1 MNILT
6 YLALFIFS
14 FSFAYIFEVKEAY
27 MIFYFIAMCP
37 FIDLLTVLLARNNLE
52 VDILVSDEYI
62 EKNNISFN
70 KIAFKNN
77 GVIPIARVRYKILL
91 DEKFIAVDKELKGE
105 ISVRGKG
112 ITYKDISVKPK
123 HIGVAT
129 ITIKDIK
136 IEGIFGLFNRKYKEE
151 IKGEV
156 KILPSIVDVDNI
168 NLLIGEGTIGDLEIE
183 NEYIKTVGEPGYEY
197 REYVPS
203 DPLSKV
209 NWKLSAKSNNL
220 IIRKDESSARAKK
233 IVLIDPKIEEELEDK
248 LMIIDLL
255 LEGALGIC
263 KEIMSLEYDASL
275 VYKIDDRWNEK
286 VLEDDESIGDIR
298 RTLAEIYFTDYDRRL
313 NGANV
318 FNASEYDDVI
328 ILTACRDSRLLEF
341 IDEIGY
347 DCNKIY
353 LISNNKRKIVQEQFC
368 LNEDYSLE
376 RI

>member
-27 MIFYFIAMCP
+27 MIFYFILMCP
-37 FIDLLTVLLARNNLE
+37 FIDLLTVVLTRNNLE
-52 VDILVSDEYI
+52 VNILVKDEYI

-70 KIAFKNN
+70 KIEFKNN
-77 GVIPIARVRYKILL
+77 GVIPIARVKYKILL
-91 DEKFIAVDKELKGE
+91 DEKFILADKELKGE
-105 ISVRGKG
+105 VSVQGKG

-136 IEGIFGLFNRKYKEE
+136 IEGIFGLFNKKYKEE

-156 KILPSIVDVDNI
+156 KILPSIVDLDNI
-168 NLLIGEGTIGDLEIE
+168 NLLIGEGAIGDLEIE

-197 REYVPS
+197 REYIPS

-209 NWKLSAKSNNL
+209 NWKLSSKSHNL
-220 IIRKDESSARAKK
+220 IIRKDESSAKAKK
-233 IVLIDPKIEEELEDK
+233 TILIDPRIEEVEDK
-248 LMIIDLL
+248 LLIIDLL
-255 LEGALGIC
+255 LEGTLGVC
-263 KEIMSLEYDASL
+263 KEIMNFEYDASL
-275 VYKIDDRWNEK
+275 VYKIDDRWHEK
-286 VLEDDESIGDIR
+286 MIEDDESIGDIR
-298 RTLAEIYFTDYDRRL
+298 RKLADIYFTDDDRRL
-313 NGANV
+313 NGANI
-318 FNASEYDDVI
+318 FNDSEYNDVI
-328 ILTACRDSRLLEF
+328 ILTACRDGRLLEF
-341 IDEIGY
+341 IDEISY
-347 DCNKIY
+347 NCNEVY
-353 LISNNKRKIVQEQFC
+353 FISNNKRKIVQEQFY